1 MGFGLGE
8 IMIILILLAVFG
20 VPLIAIYILVK
31 YLGVKTCPYC
41 AGRIPK
47 AAKICRF
54 CQRNVA
60 NV

>member
-20 VPLIAIYILVK
+20 VPLAAIYILVK
-31 YLGVKTCPYC
+31 FLGAKTCPYR
-41 AGRIPK
+41 AQRIQK
-47 AAKICRF
+47 AAKICRY
-54 CQRNVA
+54 CQRNIA